1 MYLYT
6 RKISPKKSILPAIVV
21 KMKEFCQENTK
32 KKNISYFLIS
42 KKPDFNYFP
51 SENLGQCE
59 NINFDSYM

>member
-1 MYLYT
+1 
-6 RKISPKKSILPAIVV
+6 
-21 KMKEFCQENTK
+21 MKEFCQENTK

>member
-1 MYLYT
+1 
-6 RKISPKKSILPAIVV
+6 
-21 KMKEFCQENTK
+21 MKEFCQENTK

-51 SENLGQCE
+51 SENLGQYD